1 MTSRIASIER
11 LLELGGPDVAEV
23 AVEALRV
30 VPVDPA
36 EGGEFEVLDRRSSTV
51 RVGRVRGR
59 VRTCS
64 SRSRS
69 QLSERVILAVADG
82 PDRGCGADLG
92 EAFPVADRGELTT
105 GMAVA
110 TQVVVAGAAAPAGH
124 LDGVEDVSVRT

>member
-1 MTSRIASIER
+1 MLCQWTQPRVASS
-11 LLELGGPDVAEV
+11 
-23 AVEALRV
+23 
-30 VPVDPA
+30 
-36 EGGEFEVLDRRSSTV
+36 RSSTD
-51 RVGRVRGR
+51 GLP
-59 VRTCS
+59 
-64 SRSRS
+64 RSGS
-69 QLSERVILAVADG
+69 GGSADEFGLVVAVHGLSERVILAVADG